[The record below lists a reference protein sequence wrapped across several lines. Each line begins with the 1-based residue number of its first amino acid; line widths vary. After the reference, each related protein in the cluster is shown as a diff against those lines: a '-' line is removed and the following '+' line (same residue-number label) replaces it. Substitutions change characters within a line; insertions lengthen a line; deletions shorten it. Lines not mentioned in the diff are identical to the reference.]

1 MCYVPCVCAMAWP
14 CAPTKTS
21 SLRTCSLAA
30 SFCCRQTSSTM
41 SPGLAPTPDSRAQSL
56 SSPSLT
62 PGWVGLPPPPTLGL
76 DTGPHCCPQVILA
89 SPTSCALYLLRFCL
103 CLFLSFCLPLS
114 VSLYSSSTSL
124 CWALFHLSL
133 LCPLMPSLSL
143 LSLSVCLSLSVA
155 LCLHVSAFLF
165 FLGMDLLVF
174 LPSLPTPPHQPGSPL
189 HLSSPSS
196 PVLSLLQHPPQHLC
210 GPSRGHHAVP
220 QMVL

>member
-21 SLRTCSLAA
+21 SLRTCSLAV

-76 DTGPHCCPQVILA
+76 DTGPHRCPQVILA
-89 SPTSCALYLLRFCL
+89 SPTSCPLSLLRFCL

-133 LCPLMPSLSL
+133 LCPLM
-143 LSLSVCLSLSVA
+143 LSLSVLSLCVCVSVA

-174 LPSLPTPPHQPGSPL
+174 LPSLPAPHQPGSPL

-196 PVLSLLQHPPQHLC
+196 PVLSLL
-210 GPSRGHHAVP
+210 
-220 QMVL
+220 